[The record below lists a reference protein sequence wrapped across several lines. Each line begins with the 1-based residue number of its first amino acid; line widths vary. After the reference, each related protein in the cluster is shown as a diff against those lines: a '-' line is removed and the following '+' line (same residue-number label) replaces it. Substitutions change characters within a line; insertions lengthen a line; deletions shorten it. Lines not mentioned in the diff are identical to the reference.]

1 MNGPASTFS
10 TVGSSRSL
18 SAVGSSA
25 RPRTARDA
33 PARATD
39 DVLDDLSRVVRS
51 QRGPLAALARS
62 EGVNAEHAVDC
73 VQEAL
78 CTLLELAQRGSA
90 SLEAEDARA
99 MLVTI
104 VRNVARNRRRRHFL
118 ARPHEDLDA
127 AERPDARQ
135 AAADDA
141 IARAEDHV
149 RLKACVEELCAIQKA
164 VVTLRL
170 LEEQPGEDVAGAL
183 GISAGHV
190 AVLLHRAK
198 RELRACMT
206 GTGGG
211 SR

>member
-1 MNGPASTFS
+1 MTPSRTSRASS
-10 TVGSSRSL
+10 GRSVGSL
-18 SAVGSSA
+18 AAV
-25 RPRTARDA
+25 
-33 PARATD
+33 ARA
-39 DVLDDLSRVVRS
+39 
-51 QRGPLAALARS
+51 
-62 EGVNAEHAVDC
+62 EGVTAEDAVDC
-73 VQEAL
+73 VQEGL

-90 SLEAEDARA
+90 SLEGDDARA

-104 VRNVARNRRRRHFL
+104 VRNVARNRRRRHFV

-127 AERPDARQ
+127 AERPDGRQ
-135 AAADDA
+135 PGADDA
-141 IARAEDHV
+141 IAQAEEHV
-149 RLKACVEELCAIQKA
+149 RLRACVEELCAIQKA

-183 GISAGHV
+183 GISAGYV

-206 GTGGG
+206 TATGTGGG